1 MTNKNFLSKTRSPFL
16 GSQSS
21 DVGSRCRV
29 VADLLPSF
37 CRVNMLKLVS
47 VLVLVLTLGVGQMW
61 GATVT
66 YTVTGASAV
75 STTGTAPAGSS
86 ATLSGTGSYTSSWI
100 QCTYGKNKVLT
111 LSGYNGYKIT
121 GITIYVKSNASKG
134 TGSFT
139 AVAGS
144 TTIASIAESAFNS
157 ANWNGSWNSTG
168 VSKVLT
174 MSNNSY
180 EIQKNESVVLTIA
193 CKSGSN
199 NYNSLYIQSYTITYE
214 AAAACSTPPTV
225 GSSLTSV
232 SATVNSITATVP
244 ISAIGGCN
252 ITENGLVYSTSVAT
266 PTVGAA
272 NCTKVTTTACGSTAA
287 NKTVTISDLPCGTS
301 YYVRGYATNAA
312 GTSYT
317 NVTTQSTSACPLYT
331 VTLMDD
337 SDTRTQASYGAAVTL
352 PSRAGCSGY
361 TFAGWST
368 TYNANWTTTVP
379 TIISAGSYTPTD
391 NINLYP
397 VYTKTEGGS
406 EEDHDGPSWIRSGGS
421 NTYTSGYTFATAGSM
436 GSSTDYYQDGSA
448 TTGQVKLY
456 HTSTAIFSSTP
467 TSVKLTAKIGGG
479 TGGTSLNTPVYAQL
493 LNSSGTAIGN
503 ATEITSY
510 ITTNTGD
517 TYTDVE
523 LDLTGITSAYGVMVY
538 HAKQTSYNV
547 RYYSFSLTYTTGG
560 STTYYISVPNCCTAL
575 ASINGS
581 ILWSMLFSFV
591 TNYKSIVYASF
602 VIGANL

>member
-1 MTNKNFLSKTRSPFL
+1 MNNKNFLSNIRSPFL
-16 GSQSS
+16 DSPSS
-21 DVGSRCRV
+21 DVSHGRRSAV
-29 VADLLPSF
+29 VRPSF
-37 CRVNMLKLVS
+37 GRRSTLLRLMSILAIL
-47 VLVLVLTLGVGQMW
+47 LTVGVEQMW
-61 GATVT
+61 ATTVTKTINQIVDANGYSVSSGNTINDIVTSFALDANITISTSGSANCGSFWGSSTKDWRLYQNRTGNVTITAASGYELESVT
-66 YTVTGASAV
+66 YTYSVSNSGILNTSGNGSSIASSYQKASGTAISISGSSYTLHV
-75 STTGTAPAGSS
+75 GNTGTGTNGQVRITQISVTYS
-86 ATLSGTGSYTSSWI
+86 AT
-100 QCTYGKNKVLT
+100 
-111 LSGYNGYKIT
+111 
-121 GITIYVKSNASKG
+121 ASCDTK
-134 TGSFT
+134 
-139 AVAGS
+139 
-144 TTIASIAESAFNS
+144 
-157 ANWNGSWNSTG
+157 
-168 VSKVLT
+168 
-174 MSNNSY
+174 
-180 EIQKNESVVLTIA
+180 
-193 CKSGSN
+193 
-199 NYNSLYIQSYTITYE
+199 
-214 AAAACSTPPTV
+214 PTV

-232 SATVNSITATVP
+232 SATVNSITVTVP

-266 PTVGAA
+266 PEVGAA
-272 NCTKVTTTACGSTAA
+272 NCTKVTVTACGSTAA
-287 NKTVTISDLPCGTS
+287 NKTVTITDLTCGQS
-301 YYVRGYATNAA
+301 YYVRGYATNDA

-331 VTLMDD
+331 VTLKDD
-337 SDTRTQASYGAAVTL
+337 NSTYTQASYGASVTL

-368 TYNANWTTTVP
+368 TNNTSWTTTVP
-379 TIISAGSYTPTD
+379 TIINAGSYTPTG
-391 NINLYP
+391 NIDLYP
-397 VYTKTEGGS
+397 VYTKTESGS

-421 NTYTSGYTFATAGSM
+421 NTSTSGYTFATASSM

-560 STTYYISVPNCCTAL
+560 STTSYISVPNCCTQL
-575 ASINGS
+575 AQINGS
-581 ILWSMLFSFV
+581 STLNILF
-591 TNYKSIVYASF
+591 
-602 VIGANL
+602 

>member
-1 MTNKNFLSKTRSPFL
+1 MWATTVTKTINQIVDANGYSVSSGNTINDIVTSFAL
-16 GSQSS
+16 DANITISTSGSANCGSFWGSS
-21 DVGSRCRV
+21 TKDWRLYQNRTGNVTITAASGYELES
-29 VADLLPSF
+29 
-37 CRVNMLKLVS
+37 
-47 VLVLVLTLGVGQMW
+47 
-61 GATVT
+61 VT
-66 YTVTGASAV
+66 YTYSVSNSGILNTSGNGSSIASSYQKASGTAISISGSSYTLHV
-75 STTGTAPAGSS
+75 GNTGTGTNGQVRITQISVTYS
-86 ATLSGTGSYTSSWI
+86 AT
-100 QCTYGKNKVLT
+100 
-111 LSGYNGYKIT
+111 
-121 GITIYVKSNASKG
+121 ASCDTK
-134 TGSFT
+134 
-139 AVAGS
+139 
-144 TTIASIAESAFNS
+144 
-157 ANWNGSWNSTG
+157 
-168 VSKVLT
+168 
-174 MSNNSY
+174 
-180 EIQKNESVVLTIA
+180 
-193 CKSGSN
+193 
-199 NYNSLYIQSYTITYE
+199 
-214 AAAACSTPPTV
+214 PTV

-232 SATVNSITATVP
+232 SATVNSITVTVP

-266 PTVGAA
+266 PEVGAA
-272 NCTKVTTTACGSTAA
+272 NCTKVTVTACGSTAA
-287 NKTVTISDLPCGTS
+287 NKTVTITDLTCGQS
-301 YYVRGYATNAA
+301 YYVRGYATNDA

-331 VTLMDD
+331 VTLKDD
-337 SDTRTQASYGAAVTL
+337 NSTYTQASYGASVTL

-368 TYNANWTTTVP
+368 TNNTSWTTTVP
-379 TIISAGSYTPTD
+379 TIINAGSYTPTG
-391 NINLYP
+391 NIDLYP
-397 VYTKTEGGS
+397 VYTKTESGS

-421 NTYTSGYTFATAGSM
+421 NTSTSGYTFATASSM

-560 STTYYISVPNCCTAL
+560 STTSYISVPNCCTQL
-575 ASINGS
+575 AQINGS
-581 ILWSMLFSFV
+581 STLNILF
-591 TNYKSIVYASF
+591 
-602 VIGANL
+602 